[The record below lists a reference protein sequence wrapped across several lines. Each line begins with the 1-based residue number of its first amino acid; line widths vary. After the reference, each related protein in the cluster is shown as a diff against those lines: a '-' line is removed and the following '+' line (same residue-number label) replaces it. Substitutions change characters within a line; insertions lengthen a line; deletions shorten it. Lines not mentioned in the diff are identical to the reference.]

1 MRWMEIA
8 LSQEGVA
15 EVAGPGASKSVLNYF
30 AENNRRDITS
40 DEVPWCA
47 AFYFWC
53 LWKAGIDVDVIPKAD
68 RLLARSATKLG
79 TRISA
84 PRVGCGVVM
93 ERPGG
98 HHVGFVTGWTETTIW
113 IFGGNQANSVC
124 EREFKRT
131 DDMIFMWPVPPA
143 TASEVAAEGSR
154 TVNTAGRQRVD
165 ASKATGAEVSTH
177 VIPDAPPFPA
187 PDALAAKGTALQ
199 GWVSTAES
207 FFTFAWGKWPW
218 IAGAITVYYLARM
231 AWDAGLIRF
240 WRTEDRNTGKV
251 TGAGA
256 EPAPPP
262 SEPEEVS
269 LV

>member
-30 AENNRRDITS
+30 ARNERRDVTS

-53 LWKAGIDVDVIPKAD
+53 LWEAGIDVSSIPKTK
-68 RLLARSATKLG
+68 RLLAWSATELG

-93 ERPGG
+93 KRPGG
-98 HHVGFVTGWTETTIW
+98 YHVGFVTGWTETTIW
-113 IFGGNQANSVC
+113 VFGGNQANSVC

-131 DDMIFMWPVPPA
+131 SDMIFMWPVPPA

-154 TVNTAGRQRVD
+154 TVSTAGRQQVD
-165 ASKATGAEVSTH
+165 AGKATGAEVSTH
-177 VIPDAPPFPA
+177 VVPDAPPFPA

-207 FFTFAWGKWPW
+207 FLTFAWGKWPW
-218 IAGAITVYYLARM
+218 IAGAVTVYYLARM

-256 EPAPPP
+256 EPDVAAN
-262 SEPEEVS
+262 EPEEVS